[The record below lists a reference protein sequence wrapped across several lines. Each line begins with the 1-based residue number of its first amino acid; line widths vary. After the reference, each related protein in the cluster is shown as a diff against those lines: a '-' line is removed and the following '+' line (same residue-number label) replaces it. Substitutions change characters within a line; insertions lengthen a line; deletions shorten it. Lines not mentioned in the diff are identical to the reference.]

1 MGTEI
6 ENWKNLWKEE
16 KSTPLDVN
24 MLITHVNKMERRGKI
39 ERMVLLI
46 TIPMTLAL
54 LGILLPVL
62 SNGYYLAAFTLIGL
76 GMILILIQVYRSR
89 FDLIHNDAELNNRS
103 YVETLIGKL
112 KQSLLTT
119 SKYMWV
125 YTFLLIL
132 GLNIG
137 YVDILH
143 HLELSIILRIITHVV
158 LTAVMFFF
166 MYYTIEKRKK
176 KNNTEIVPLIEFLEN
191 LTP

>member
-39 ERMVLLI
+39 ERMALLI

-103 YVETLIGKL
+103 YVETLISKL

-191 LTP
+191 LK